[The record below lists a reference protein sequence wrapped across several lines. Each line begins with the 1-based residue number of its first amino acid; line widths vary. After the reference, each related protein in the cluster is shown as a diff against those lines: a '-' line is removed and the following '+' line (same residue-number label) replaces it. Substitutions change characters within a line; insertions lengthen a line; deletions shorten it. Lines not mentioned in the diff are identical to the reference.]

1 MWWDLYNNSIRESE
15 IPELGFNIRDL
26 FTVAVNVVTVI
37 GFGVSFIMLAYSF
50 IQFITSTGD
59 SKRTEKAQKAVT
71 WSVIGMILIALLQG
85 IKYLIKHFLG
95 VEEGSFL

>member
-37 GFGVSFIMLAYSF
+37 GFGVSFVMLAYSF
-50 IQFITSTGD
+50 VQLVMSTGD
-59 SKRTEKAQKAVT
+59 PKKAEKAQTSITWAVVGML
-71 WSVIGMILIALLQG
+71 VISLLQG
-85 IKYLIKHFLG
+85 IKYLIKDFLG
-95 VEEGSFL
+95 VQGDAYL